1 MSKEKKVAEE
11 AIGRIR
17 NWLMGNAKVRGKG
30 DLPRL
35 AIKFCGGCNPL
46 LDRGS
51 ISKIIREKLGE
62 EVSWADWEEDTDL
75 LLILNGCP
83 ASCADRPDVQ
93 KKCRHTL
100 IISGAFVS
108 AIEKG
113 RTG

>member
-1 MSKEKKVAEE
+1 VAKE

-17 NWLMGNAKVRGKG
+17 NWLRGNSKVRAKG

-46 LDRGS
+46 LDRGF
-51 ISKIIREKLGE
+51 ISKIIREILRE
-62 EVSWADWEEDTDL
+62 EVSWVDWGEDMDL

-100 IISGAFVS
+100 IISGEFVS
-108 AIEKG
+108 GIAKG
-113 RTG
+113 GDRPLFL